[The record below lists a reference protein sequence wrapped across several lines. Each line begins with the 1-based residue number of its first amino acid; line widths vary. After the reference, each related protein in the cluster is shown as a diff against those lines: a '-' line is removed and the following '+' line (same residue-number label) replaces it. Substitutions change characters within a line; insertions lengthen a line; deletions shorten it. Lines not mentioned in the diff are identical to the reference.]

1 MGDTDAERDDFINAL
16 GEYHTDILKL
26 QNINI
31 DKPDVNSLN
40 TKIVIYYNQYKS
52 EQGVNK
58 LPFPDSSDY
67 IKKSTKLDK
76 EERDQIIEDIYEI
89 KKIIEEYIDKNIK
102 PTNNQNTKTLKFEV
116 PDVNTNIDTDKKLYY
131 IYQNL
136 LKLESNTKKIGM
148 NAINWGY
155 FGIITN
161 GLSALF
167 QMYTLYKTKSAKSFS
182 MPFIWIMTFL
192 NAVYC
197 LVGILE
203 KNIGLAVATF
213 FFVVYNF
220 TVIYVYYKYN

>member
-1 MGDTDAERDDFINAL
+1 MVDNRNEFIKAL
-16 GEYHTDILKL
+16 KKYHLNILELQDID
-26 QNINI
+26 IT
-31 DKPDVNSLN
+31 KPDNGPISN
-40 TKIVIYYNQYKS
+40 EINNYYKYYIDNNDDKIVLS
-52 EQGVNK
+52 EPSNY
-58 LPFPDSSDY
+58 S
-67 IKKSTKLDK
+67 KKSTKLVKEKRDK
-76 EERDQIIEDIYEI
+76 IIEDNYEI

-116 PDVNTNIDTDKKLYY
+116 PNVNTKIEDDKELYY
-131 IYQNL
+131 KYQYL
-136 LKLESNTKKIGM
+136 LKQESSTIKIGM
-148 NAINWGY
+148 NAENWGY

-213 FFVVYNF
+213 FFVVYNL

>member
-1 MGDTDAERDDFINAL
+1 MEDTDNFIEAL
-16 GEYHTDILKL
+16 SKYHIDILKL

-31 DKPDVNSLN
+31 NINEPDSNSLT
-40 TKIVIYYNQYKS
+40 TKIIEYYNQYKTNYS
-52 EQGVNK
+52 DDTK
-58 LPFPDSSDY
+58 TLPDPSDY
-67 IKKSTKLDK
+67 IKNSYKPDNEEINKIIDSIKANKL
-76 EERDQIIEDIYEI
+76 IIET
-89 KKIIEEYIDKNIK
+89 YIDTHIK
-102 PTNNQNTKTLKFEV
+102 PTNNQKTKTLKFTNV
-116 PDVNTNIDTDKKLYY
+116 DVNSNINTDKLLYY
-131 IYQNL
+131 KYQKL
-136 LKLESNTKKIGM
+136 LKQESNTKKIGM
-148 NAINWGY
+148 NAVNWGY

-213 FFVVYNF
+213 FFVVYNI